1 MGRKYQ
7 AAKIVYDVKDQIIEL
22 HNKRLTLL
30 EIHET
35 IPNLKEQVSY
45 SSLARICANLQ
56 LIAKKKKNEKTENSD
71 STKKENF
78 VNEKTQ
84 TENSDKLSSNAE
96 KNLEKL
102 TKRKS
107 GFSYDHSTK
116 GKDFI

>member
-45 SSLARICANLQ
+45 SSLARICSDLR
-56 LIAKKKKNEKTENSD
+56 LIDKKRK
-71 STKKENF
+71 TKKL
-78 VNEKTQ
+78 KTQ
-84 TENSDKLSSNAE
+84 IVRQKKIS
-96 KNLEKL
+96 L
-102 TKRKS
+102 TKK
-107 GFSYDHSTK
+107 F
-116 GKDFI
+116 